1 MGVLVV
7 CVGRGW
13 GEGVEGCS
21 PVWEPGGARAACLRQ
36 AEIKPQFCFVLFYFC
51 ITQRRVWPEVSA
63 MARDL
68 RSPRGAT
75 ARAMFAHTG
84 AAEVNKRKGS
94 AGARTGGI
102 AANIPR

>member
-1 MGVLVV
+1 
-7 CVGRGW
+7 
-13 GEGVEGCS
+13 
-21 PVWEPGGARAACLRQ
+21 
-36 AEIKPQFCFVLFYFC
+36 
-51 ITQRRVWPEVSA
+51 

>member
-36 AEIKPQFCFVLFYFC
+36 AEIKPQFCFVLFLHYAAA
-51 ITQRRVWPEVSA
+51 SL
-63 MARDL
+63 ARGECD
-68 RSPRGAT
+68 
-75 ARAMFAHTG
+75 
-84 AAEVNKRKGS
+84 GS
-94 AGARTGGI
+94 
-102 AANIPR
+102 